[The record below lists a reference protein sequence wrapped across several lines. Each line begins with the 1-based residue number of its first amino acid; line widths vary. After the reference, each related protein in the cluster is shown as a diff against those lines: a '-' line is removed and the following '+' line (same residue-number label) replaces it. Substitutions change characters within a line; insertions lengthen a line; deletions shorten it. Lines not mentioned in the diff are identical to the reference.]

1 MGKKKENI
9 VYADPTKKKFVVTL
23 ERDGK
28 HCVLVY
34 VRDWGLELRGSKYGA
49 ELRIKRPPKKI
60 KRPPPT
66 KKNK

>member
-28 HCVLVY
+28 HCVLVH
-34 VRDWGLELRGSKYGA
+34 VRDWDLELRGSKYGA
-49 ELRIKRPPKKI
+49 ELRIKKPK
-60 KRPPPT
+60 
-66 KKNK
+66 